1 MSEEPCGET
10 EEQVDWLVKFCTPR
24 ASSTLQSYLLLF
36 YYQLAFLCKGYCLW
50 RGKLQKYLKPLIHL
64 MQIFKEI
71 PLLTIEITYEGG
83 KSTKFLHELF
93 FPCVTFCEILKDSEG
108 EL

>member
-1 MSEEPCGET
+1 
-10 EEQVDWLVKFCTPR
+10 
-24 ASSTLQSYLLLF
+24 
-36 YYQLAFLCKGYCLW
+36 
-50 RGKLQKYLKPLIHL
+50 

-71 PLLTIEITYEGG
+71 PLLTTEITYEGG